1 VLRVSHPEYHGAG
14 PSCFCFRTGRRAREH
29 AEEYPC
35 EYCEYHGAGPSCF
48 CFRTGRRAREHAVE
62 CPCEYCEYHGAGPSR
77 FVSAQAVELEPEN
90 VRLRLDRARANNT
103 ACR

>member
-1 VLRVSHPEYHGAG
+1 MAQ
-14 PSCFCFRTGRRAREH
+14 GRH
-29 AEEYPC
+29 
-35 EYCEYHGAGPSCF
+35 
-48 CFRTGRRAREHAVE
+48 V
-62 CPCEYCEYHGAGPSR
+62 